1 MIAHSIPV
9 RLEFHAMRCQPF
21 SHEPQCASRNRTGKH
36 VARRDHD
43 RRLITAVAGME
54 MRGA

>member
-1 MIAHSIPV
+1 MIARSIPV